1 MQTLCHLIY
10 SRLSKGEGF
19 LFISGKQKFNNM
31 ETTVLVGGGRGGGCF
46 VQTESSVIRTRMLKC
61 VCMHVRF
68 VRVEEA

>member
-31 ETTVLVGGGRGGGCF
+31 ETTVLVGGGLLCADGELCY
-46 VQTESSVIRTRMLKC
+46 
-61 VCMHVRF
+61 
-68 VRVEEA
+68 